1 MLVSR
6 IFGMVVLSSWLA
18 GGCGGD
24 SQKSLV
30 CGPSGSPASLP
41 MDGSGWVPASSNPYC
56 IQGEWKW
63 TTDAVLSGGQGV
75 YTGLVANAPPYVEG
89 SGMCIKGSSPGGE
102 ADNYQTWGA
111 NVYLLL
117 NQSAPGAVG
126 APLKPGPQCFTITVA
141 GSSPGGISGMLCP
154 QTRGGMGIVCPQ
166 KDLVVGPN
174 EVCVDNVT
182 LPSFCSTTT
191 RPNTT
196 CYDPSQLSNG
206 IVGTTVQGSAG
217 ATGGVID
224 FCVTSIV
231 PHDHL

>member
-6 IFGMVVLSSWLA
+6 ILGMVVLSSWLA

-24 SQKSLV
+24 SPKSLV
-30 CGPSGSPASLP
+30 CGPRFSGFTPHGRVRL
-41 MDGSGWVPASSNPYC
+41 GTCKFEPYC

-126 APLKPGPQCFTITVA
+126 APLKPGPQCFTIRLPA
-141 GSSPGGISGMLCP
+141 ARRRISGMLCP

-182 LPSFCSTTT
+182 LLILQTTT

-217 ATGGVID
+217 ATGE
-224 FCVTSIV
+224 
-231 PHDHL
+231 